1 MVSVTK
7 HKHTFRNYWFLWLTI
22 IVGIVAL
29 ILQWS
34 GNVCYRVDT
43 PPSLNA
49 GASSFAPVISC
60 PMRDFVSPLTIILIV
75 WLAAMISMMKLG
87 EMIRN
92 LRQGNFG
99 IDILAIIA
107 IGACLYA
114 QEFLA
119 AYVIILMLSSG
130 EALEKLASQRANR
143 ELSALIKRRPQT
155 AHLVVGDTI
164 SNIPL
169 ARVKVGD
176 TLLVKV
182 DEVVPVDGTLVS
194 DHAVMNESSI
204 TGESMPVNKR
214 RGDQIVSGTL
224 CQTSAIRICATTNAQ
239 NSYYS
244 QIVRLVDEAQ
254 QHPARFVNLANRY
267 AVPFTIISLI
277 IAGVAWYW
285 SGDVNRFAQVLVVA
299 SPCPL
304 ILAAPVAFISGM
316 SRASH
321 RGIIVK
327 GGSTL
332 EQIARADIFAFDK
345 TGTLTTDQVAVDHI
359 DVAKGYT
366 PQIIISIAASV
377 EAISTHVLATSI
389 INYAHQHHI
398 QPAPAH
404 SIREA
409 TGGGIFATI
418 DRRRVVVGSLAF
430 LRSNHIKNLP
440 DNIHD
445 QTAVLVAA
453 GGKFIGAI
461 YFTDTVRPGAKTA
474 LNTLRH
480 LGVKQ
485 TIMLTGDRQATA
497 QHIGRT
503 VGVDKIYSQLSPTG
517 KVDIINQYRSQKHRI
532 AMVGDGINDAPVL
545 ATADVGVAMGVMGS
559 TVAGETADAVIT
571 SSHIGRIAELRQ
583 IAKRT
588 MRVARQSVLTGIVI
602 CLALEIIA
610 LFGFI
615 PAVIGAIL
623 QETIDVLTIFNA
635 LRARR

>member
-1 MVSVTK
+1 M
-7 HKHTFRNYWFLWLTI
+7 
-22 IVGIVAL
+22 
-29 ILQWS
+29 
-34 GNVCYRVDT
+34 
-43 PPSLNA
+43 
-49 GASSFAPVISC
+49 
-60 PMRDFVSPLTIILIV
+60 
-75 WLAAMISMMKLG
+75 
-87 EMIRN
+87 
-92 LRQGNFG
+92 
-99 IDILAIIA
+99 
-107 IGACLYA
+107 
-114 QEFLA
+114 
-119 AYVIILMLSSG
+119 
-130 EALEKLASQRANR
+130 
-143 ELSALIKRRPQT
+143 
-155 AHLVVGDTI
+155 
-164 SNIPL
+164 
-169 ARVKVGD
+169 
-176 TLLVKV
+176 
-182 DEVVPVDGTLVS
+182 
-194 DHAVMNESSI
+194 
-204 TGESMPVNKR
+204 
-214 RGDQIVSGTL
+214 
-224 CQTSAIRICATTNAQ
+224 
-239 NSYYS
+239 
-244 QIVRLVDEAQ
+244 
-254 QHPARFVNLANRY
+254 
-267 AVPFTIISLI
+267 PFTIISLI

-474 LNTLRH
+474 LNTLRR

-517 KVDIINQYRSQKHRI
+517 KVDIINQYRSQKHRV